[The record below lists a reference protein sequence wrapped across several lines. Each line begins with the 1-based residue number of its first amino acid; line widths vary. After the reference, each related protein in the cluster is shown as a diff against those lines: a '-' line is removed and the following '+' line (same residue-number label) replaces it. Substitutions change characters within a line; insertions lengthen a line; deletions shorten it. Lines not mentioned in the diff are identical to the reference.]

1 MFQMMSPKVK
11 INLDLKT
18 LITIVTFAAMMG
30 GFYYTTQ
37 IRLNDLEND
46 ISKLQ
51 KQVKRIAR
59 KNTK

>member
-1 MFQMMSPKVK
+1 MK

-37 IRLNDLEND
+37 TRLDGLEND
-46 ISKLQ
+46 VSKLQ
-51 KQVKRIAR
+51 KQIKRIS
-59 KNTK
+59 KNKGKK

>member
-1 MFQMMSPKVK
+1 MK

-51 KQVKRIAR
+51 KQVKRISKKQR
-59 KNTK
+59 